1 MARRAGPRPV
11 LSPAGD
17 AREDQ
22 PRVDRRAVVR
32 TDTESLA
39 GAGPKAVQQHVGL
52 GDQLQQLL
60 RIGFDVQIHDPLSA
74 VQQVEVLGRHDQ
86 SAGAANPHHVGAEIR
101 EHHRRVRARPD
112 AAEFDDFYAR
122 KWPGGGH
129 QRNVTS
135 DFGSERSH
143 GFGLIRYV
151 QPMASRFDPRG
162 LVDLAEQTVRTY
174 IKAASWSERQIFGLI
189 RSGMKITDPPATT
202 QTVDPPP
209 PQVEAPEGLDAKMR
223 GLLGRAVEQSST
235 SSRQELFHKI
245 LDQIVPDEA
254 RIVSALSDGSA
265 SPLLN
270 VYARTRAG
278 LVGEVVLENMSLIG
292 KTANLALPHLTPMYV
307 SHLLSLGLV
316 ESGPEDTSMKDEYE
330 ILAADTAVLQAIK
343 DASRGP
349 IPAPVERYTL
359 RLSGLGLE
367 LWAATNSSRDRE

>member
-1 MARRAGPRPV
+1 M
-11 LSPAGD
+11 
-17 AREDQ
+17 
-22 PRVDRRAVVR
+22 
-32 TDTESLA
+32 T
-39 GAGPKAVQQHVGL
+39 
-52 GDQLQQLL
+52 
-60 RIGFDVQIHDPLSA
+60 
-74 VQQVEVLGRHDQ
+74 
-86 SAGAANPHHVGAEIR
+86 
-101 EHHRRVRARPD
+101 
-112 AAEFDDFYAR
+112 
-122 KWPGGGH
+122 
-129 QRNVTS
+129 
-135 DFGSERSH
+135 
-143 GFGLIRYV
+143 
-151 QPMASRFDPRG
+151 SRFDPRG
-162 LVDLAEQTVRTY
+162 LVDIAEQTVRTY

-202 QTVDPPP
+202 ETVVPPP
-209 PQVEAPEGLDAKMR
+209 PQEEAPEGLDAKMR